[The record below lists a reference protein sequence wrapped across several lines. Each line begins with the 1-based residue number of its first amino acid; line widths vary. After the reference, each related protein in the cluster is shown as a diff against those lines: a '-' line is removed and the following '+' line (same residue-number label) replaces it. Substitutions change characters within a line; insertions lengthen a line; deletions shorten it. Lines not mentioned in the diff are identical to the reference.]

1 MAVLR
6 VENKRM
12 PPEDAKCKNARLLI
26 DVGTDIDT
34 QVAAPRELME
44 MFDQTERA
52 ITILQDIRD
61 KATDVMAKRFGF
73 LFRCD
78 DCNEVYSEL
87 DAMWQGQWHG
97 SETAELICRACYKTH
112 HNNATYHSRDAS
124 TYFFLRR
131 DGAVQPCMRIEVSR
145 ATSNV
150 ELYAAIESTM
160 HIRVYYLLHRM
171 TRIPRDSQ
179 RLESICD
186 TGYLGV
192 LSIVERK

>member
-6 VENKRM
+6 IENKRS
-12 PPEDAKCKNARLLI
+12 PSDDATCKNARLVI
-26 DVGTDIDT
+26 DVCKDIDA
-34 QVAAPRELME
+34 QSAAPRELME
-44 MFDQTERA
+44 VFDQTERA
-52 ITILQDIRD
+52 IAVLQDIRD
-61 KATDVMAKRFGF
+61 KATDIMTERFGF

-78 DCNEVYSEL
+78 DCNAVYSER

-97 SETAELICRACYKTH
+97 PETTELICRECYNTN

-150 ELYAAIESTM
+150 ELYTAIESTM
-160 HIRVYYLLHRM
+160 RVRVYYLLHRM

-192 LSIVERK
+192 LSVVERK